1 MYTYTH
7 RYIYSKYPWRSEV
20 SCPMG
25 ILGMELGFSVRA
37 YPPFQLVATQ
47 S

>member
-1 MYTYTH
+1 MYTYTQME
-7 RYIYSKYPWRSEV
+7 YIYIYPWRSEV
-20 SCPMG
+20 SCPTG